1 MAATFITAG
10 AEVFVA
16 EAAEGTTA
24 NFSPNV
30 TGSNRFLLAAACLS
44 NAFGAAPT
52 IDDVFLNGLTGTS
65 IPKIGTDELFY
76 FDAGVGSLHGLV
88 APALGTINIA
98 AQWPGTPFKGGA
110 GGIVYEGVDPT
121 TPYVGRTTLG
131 GAAGDVNTLLAQM
144 TVPDCVVGQTVA
156 GVVFCAHDNI
166 AISAFTGVAGTTIRA
181 QGAGELL
188 GLAFIEKTATASDTI
203 LEINC
208 NAGSVGALSWRMI
221 AVRLNDAGGP
231 PPSMLRR
238 IAAMNGGFPNL
249 SGGMQ

>member
-1 MAATFITAG
+1 MAATFITGG

-30 TGSNRFLLAAACLS
+30 SGSNRFLLAAACLS
-44 NAFGAAPT
+44 NAFGTAPT
-52 IDDVFLNGLTGTS
+52 IDAVYHNGLAGTDL
-65 IPKIGTDELFY
+65 PKIGTDELFY
-76 FDAGVGSLHGLV
+76 FDAGVGSLHSLV
-88 APALGTINIA
+88 APPLGTINIA

-110 GGIVYEGVDPT
+110 GGVVYEGVDPA
-121 TPYVGRTTLG
+121 TPYVGRTTHS
-131 GAAGDVNTLLAQM
+131 GAAGDVTTLLAQM

-156 GVVFCAHDNI
+156 GIIFCAHDNI
-166 AISAFTGVAGTTIRA
+166 AVSPFTTVSGTDIRA
-181 QGAGELL
+181 QGSGELL
-188 GLAFIEKTATASDTI
+188 GLAFIEKTATTSDTV

-208 NAGSVGALSWRMI
+208 NAATTGALSWRMI

-231 PPSMLRR
+231 PPSILRR
-238 IAAMNGGFPNL
+238 IAAMNGGFSNL